1 MRRGQNREAAD
12 CYRRILADF
21 VRPHPEDYDPA
32 FEANL
37 VELIDKLDPRPR
49 PTDRCRHSGGR
60 RAHLRRRR

>member
-37 VELIDKLDPRPR
+37 VELIDKLDP
-49 PTDRCRHSGGR
+49 PT
-60 RAHLRRRR
+60 ATN